1 MFLLH
6 WSLEEWANIGQVVS
20 AVATLVTI
28 LFAYQQIRF
37 NQKQLD
43 YTQKQLEEAQKASI
57 PEVALHTWLEED
69 HVVVEVVNKK
79 QVPVFIKHYELRIY
93 QEDGFLKIGQY
104 FLTQFGIV
112 RKSSSV
118 ITLGESFQVSI
129 PVSLFKKICNGDKSL
144 IPPLSEFVIGKSK
157 IGLYFEVPGVK
168 SHPIIYFDM
177 EGYRKNLYNVY
188 FSIDGIKELLFRVGT
203 KDERKVFVKG

>member
-6 WSLEEWANIGQVVS
+6 WSLEDWANIGQVVS

-43 YTQKQLEEAQKASI
+43 YTQKQLEEAQKASV
-57 PEVALHTWLEED
+57 PEVALHTRLEQD
-69 HVVVEVVNKK
+69 HVVVEIVNKK

-93 QEDGFLKIGQY
+93 LEDGFLKIGQY

-112 RKSSSV
+112 RKSPSV
-118 ITLGESFQVSI
+118 ITLGESFQLSV
-129 PVSLFKKICNGDKSL
+129 PVSLYEPLPL
-144 IPPLSEFVIGKSK
+144 IEA
-157 IGLYFEVPGVK
+157 GV
-168 SHPIIYFDM
+168 SDLNYTM
-177 EGYRKNLYNVY
+177 
-188 FSIDGIKELLFRVGT
+188 T
-203 KDERKVFVKG
+203 Q